1 MLTEVKKLN
10 INDENRQEESFSV
23 GNMLSKHQIK
33 GKDNNWGVF
42 DEEERINLLPG
53 INYFKEID
61 SDTEY
66 GEYEP
71 ILSDPIYYQTDIA
84 SVISQI
90 LKVAVPATLSSIS
103 GQVTYMINMM
113 CAGRL
118 TSA

>member
-1 MLTEVKKLN
+1 MLTELNKLDSN
-10 INDENRQEESFSV
+10 EENRHDESFSV
-23 GNMLSKHQIK
+23 GDMLSKHQIK

-42 DEEERINLLPG
+42 DEEERINLLPDK
-53 INYFKEID
+53 NYFEGND

-71 ILSDPIYYQTDIA
+71 ILSDPIYYQTDIT

-103 GQVTYMINMM
+103 GQVTYMINMV